1 VASQYD
7 EIGYCCLKKGKNVTS
22 IDFVYLCKNEGEE
35 EMTQLRIYPLP
46 LLKLKSLKGIVTYL
60 ANMEEPV
67 ETYASIWYI
76 EGTKERI
83 LIDAGG
89 SAEVMIRRGYDA
101 EHIASPV
108 DALKRV
114 NLTPNEIDIVICTH
128 LHNDHMALGH
138 LYKNAKFIIQKREL
152 EANFN
157 PHPLEAP
164 RCVSKSVLEGLDFR
178 VIDGDANIVEGVR
191 VLFTPGHT
199 RGGQSVVIDTE
210 RGKVIISG
218 LCTIRDNF
226 EPPEPIR
233 NLMPVIPPGIHLDVR
248 EAFDSL
254 MRIKQEADIVVPLHD
269 AEFALQSNIP

>member
-1 VASQYD
+1 MAD
-7 EIGYCCLKKGKNVTS
+7 
-22 IDFVYLCKNEGEE
+22 
-35 EMTQLRIYPLP
+35 
-46 LLKLKSLKGIVTYL
+46 
-60 ANMEEPV
+60 PV

-76 EGTKERI
+76 EGIKERI

-89 SAEVMIRRGYDA
+89 SAEMMIRRGHSA
-101 EHIASPV
+101 EHISSPAE
-108 DALKRV
+108 ALRRV
-114 NLTPNEIDIVICTH
+114 GITPDEINIIICTH

-164 RCVSKSVLEGLDFR
+164 RCVSKSVLEGLDFQ
-178 VIDGDANIVEGVR
+178 VIDGDTDIVEGVR
-191 VLFTPGHT
+191 ALFTPGHT
-199 RGGQSVVIDTE
+199 RGGQSVSVDTAK
-210 RGKVIISG
+210 GKVIVSG

-226 EPPEPIR
+226 EPPEPVGK
-233 NLMPVIPPGIHLDVR
+233 LMPVIPPGIHLDAR

-254 MRIKQEADIVVPLHD
+254 MRIKQEADMVVPLHD

>member
-1 VASQYD
+1 
-7 EIGYCCLKKGKNVTS
+7 
-22 IDFVYLCKNEGEE
+22 
-35 EMTQLRIYPLP
+35 MTQSFRIYPLP

-60 ANMEEPV
+60 ANIAEPV

-89 SAEVMIRRGYDA
+89 SAETMIRRGHSA

-108 DALKRV
+108 DVLKKV
-114 NLTPNEIDIVICTH
+114 GVTPDEINIVICTH
-128 LHNDHMALGH
+128 LHNDHMELGH
-138 LYKNAKFIIQKREL
+138 LYKNAKFIIQKAEL
-152 EANFN
+152 EGNFN

-164 RCVSKSVLEGLDFR
+164 RCVSKSLLEGLDFE
-178 VIDGDANIVEGVR
+178 VIDGDAKIVEGVR

-199 RGGQSVVIDTE
+199 RGGQSVVVDTVK
-210 RGKVIISG
+210 GKVIISG

-233 NLMPVIPPGIHLDVR
+233 KLMPVIPPGIHLDAR

-254 MRIKQEADIVVPLHD
+254 IRIKNEADIIVPLHD
-269 AEFALQSNIP
+269 AEFAFQSTIP